1 MEFNVDDII
10 AQHLDNDGNDN
21 VDDGDLNL
29 NVDDLLNDDLTT
41 SVLTQSNNNQSPNP
55 ITDTTI
61 NDPQSSN
68 NDNNHLNKPQLW
80 STLPPPIA
88 PKTDESNVPDLPST
102 PSQRY
107 SLSSTNTKTLTSNI
121 LTATEPELD
130 IETILREEEDD
141 LGQTNNDPLLDFD
154 PLDIGIVCNYIWY

>member
-68 NDNNHLNKPQLW
+68 NDNNHLNKPQL
-80 STLPPPIA
+80 
-88 PKTDESNVPDLPST
+88 
-102 PSQRY
+102 
-107 SLSSTNTKTLTSNI
+107 
-121 LTATEPELD
+121 
-130 IETILREEEDD
+130 
-141 LGQTNNDPLLDFD
+141 
-154 PLDIGIVCNYIWY
+154 